1 MKNFQKTEDKIRDL
15 VPRLKELSSGCHIKN
30 KNGDVYIVIEVGED
44 KLKQRQPTNYDSRY
58 SFWNHYDPQNYMD
71 VIKVSAYRFKSNWF
85 SRTDIFYLN
94 KDKSKTI
101 WSNTERDQQFEIIG
115 HPITLDDVSEAIDA
129 HYTIA
134 PPKECVFLYWERRGA
149 IIKMKKKG
157 RYNNL
162 ICAYLGRT
170 FLVNFGKYNLKPTE
184 VTDPETRSS
193 DPIFL
198 EILDFYK
205 KNLKQKVSEKWKNGK
220 CFIDQPKETKEFI
233 TDILKKNEV

>member
-71 VIKVSAYRFKSNWF
+71 VIKVSAYRFKPNWF

-115 HPITLDDVSEAIDA
+115 HPITLDDVSEAIDNR
-129 HYTIA
+129 YTIDHPEQSA
-134 PPKECVFLYWERRGA
+134 FWCWTDRGA
-149 IIKMKKKG
+149 KVTIKKDGKYDDSS
-157 RYNNL
+157 REY
-162 ICAYLGRT
+162 IGRT
-170 FLVNFGKYNLKPTE
+170 FLINFPEYNLRPIEITNPK
-184 VTDPETRSS
+184 TRRA
-193 DPIFL
+193 D
-198 EILDFYK
+198 ILDFYK
-205 KNLKQKVSEKWKNGK
+205 KNLKQKVSEKWENGK
-220 CFIDQPKETKEFI
+220 DLTEQPKETREFI
-233 TDILKKNEV
+233 TNILKQSEA